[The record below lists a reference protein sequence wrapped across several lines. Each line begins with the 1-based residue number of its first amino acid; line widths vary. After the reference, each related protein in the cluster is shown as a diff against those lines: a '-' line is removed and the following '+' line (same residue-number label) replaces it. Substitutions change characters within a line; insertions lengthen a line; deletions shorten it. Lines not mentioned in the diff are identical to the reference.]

1 MPERRRGYDRHAEAA
16 ATYVPPGNIVRREY
30 FYLGLFGVTA
40 IIAVVTS
47 KECINRDQGWFLT
60 LGLALSAAMVA
71 SQLTG
76 YLAVKSNLPNQMTVR
91 AGGALGVLV
100 LILLLKPVLVP
111 DGGPSQWICPV
122 KLPTGKELPISAL
135 PTNLRPKAV
144 ATLDPTIA
152 GETPLS
158 FAFDYAFGTMAGKRT
173 WTQVRKGSWI
183 ELYPDG
189 EFFSAFELIETANLK
204 SCHGSIVERT
214 DQTKLQVFIPD
225 RPCPS
230 PILYFRVANGP
241 WNVLGTMY
249 DVR

>member
-1 MPERRRGYDRHAEAA
+1 M
-16 ATYVPPGNIVRREY
+16 RREY
-30 FYLGLFGVTA
+30 FYLGLLGVAA
-40 IIAVVTS
+40 IIAIVVS

-71 SQLTG
+71 TQLTG
-76 YLAVKSNLPNQMTVR
+76 YLAIKSNVPNQTAVR

-100 LILLLKPVLVP
+100 LILLMKPVLVP

-122 KLPTGKELPISAL
+122 KLPAGKELPISAL
-135 PTNLRPKAV
+135 PANLRPKTV
-144 ATLDPTIA
+144 ATLDPTVA
-152 GETPLS
+152 GDTPLS

-189 EFFSAFELIETANLK
+189 EFFSAFELIETSSLK
-204 SCHGSIVERT
+204 SCQGSIVERT

-225 RPCPS
+225 RPCPNAT
-230 PILYFRVANGP
+230 LYFRVANGP
-241 WNVLGTMY
+241 WNVLGAMY